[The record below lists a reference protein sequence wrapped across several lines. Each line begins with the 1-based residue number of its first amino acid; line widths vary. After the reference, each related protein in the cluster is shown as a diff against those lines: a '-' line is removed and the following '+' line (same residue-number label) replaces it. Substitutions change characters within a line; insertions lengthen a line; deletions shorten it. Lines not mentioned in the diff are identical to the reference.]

1 MGLEHTQGAELLKL
15 NQGLC
20 PYQSKME
27 GGSIDSQGSRHIP
40 SLPRANLDSHPPED
54 SRCLGT
60 ARGWISLTPWSTIFH
75 RQHCSCIWGIDPLDF
90 CWGKTLMEG
99 LTRPHGAS
107 WPLG

>member
-1 MGLEHTQGAELLKL
+1 MGLEHTQRAELLKL

-60 ARGWISLTPWSTIFH
+60 ASW
-75 RQHCSCIWGIDPLDF
+75 LDF
-90 CWGKTLMEG
+90 TNSVVNHFPQATL
-99 LTRPHGAS
+99 LLY
-107 WPLG
+107 LGH